1 MHRRAIPSSLLCLNR
16 ALWPAQ
22 TTQLKQLQS
31 SRRRLSLQ
39 GKPHLWEERG
49 SHGHLRAKFRPALV
63 KCCEWIEVSCAGDT
77 VSKLLWRMK
86 NGEVP
91 LKREPRVAVVLAG
104 TEDLVS
110 PACREMN
117 VVHRAAA
124 DLRGLLVYMHR

>member
-1 MHRRAIPSSLLCLNR
+1 MVYMMKVR
-16 ALWPAQ
+16 
-22 TTQLKQLQS
+22 
-31 SRRRLSLQ
+31 
-39 GKPHLWEERG
+39 
-49 SHGHLRAKFRPALV
+49 
-63 KCCEWIEVSCAGDT
+63 CAGDT